1 MKKSFRM
8 TVVAGV
14 IGVVACT
21 ADSTDTR
28 VARAHTFEFT
38 ADDAVQLV
46 GPQVGLPNDP
56 AVIQTVADIWI
67 DYTLL
72 AWAINEDSTLAQL
85 DLVPLIKQQVDQ
97 EMILALRDSVIQPD
111 TAVTEEEL
119 RDLFA
124 NESPGVQ
131 LRARHLLL
139 GVPPQ
144 ATEAQRDSV
153 RQRAADLRARIA
165 RGEDFATLASQFSQD
180 RGSGQ
185 QGGDLGYFERG
196 FMVRPFDEAVFALSV
211 GELSDVVE
219 TPYGYHV
226 IRLEERVI
234 PTFDDSRVE
243 YRQRLQTLRLQAAE
257 STYIAGVMD
266 AADSEIQTG
275 AAEVVREVA
284 RSPRANL
291 SRRAASRRLVTYSGG
306 SVTVEDLR
314 DFMETRDASYRV
326 DVIEADDQAI
336 ENGVLEALLQRQLL
350 ARAAV
355 DLGLSVP
362 EARQDS
368 LTDVARLRFVDAAR
382 TLGLTGIAPQDGE
395 SRQEAVQAA
404 VTSLMQAVVSNQ
416 TNVLPLGPI
425 ALTLRKQF
433 RNEIFEAGIISTV
446 ARINEIRGPA
456 AAPQAGTV
464 PAAAPAPVPDSAG
477 G

>member
-1 MKKSFRM
+1 
-8 TVVAGV
+8 
-14 IGVVACT
+14 
-21 ADSTDTR
+21 
-28 VARAHTFEFT
+28 
-38 ADDAVQLV
+38 
-46 GPQVGLPNDP
+46 
-56 AVIQTVADIWI
+56 
-67 DYTLL
+67 
-72 AWAINEDSTLAQL
+72 
-85 DLVPLIKQQVDQ
+85 
-97 EMILALRDSVIQPD
+97 
-111 TAVTEEEL
+111 
-119 RDLFA
+119 
-124 NESPGVQ
+124 
-131 LRARHLLL
+131 
-139 GVPPQ
+139 
-144 ATEAQRDSV
+144 
-153 RQRAADLRARIA
+153 
-165 RGEDFATLASQFSQD
+165 
-180 RGSGQ
+180 
-185 QGGDLGYFERG
+185 
-196 FMVRPFDEAVFALSV
+196 
-211 GELSDVVE
+211 
-219 TPYGYHV
+219 
-226 IRLEERVI
+226 
-234 PTFDDSRVE
+234 
-243 YRQRLQTLRLQAAE
+243 
-257 STYIAGVMD
+257 MD

>member
-1 MKKSFRM
+1 MM
-8 TVVAGV
+8 VVASAM
-14 IGVVACT
+14 GVVACT

-28 VARAHTFEFT
+28 VARAHSFEFT

-46 GPQVGLPNDP
+46 GPQTGLPNDP

-72 AWAINEDSTLAQL
+72 AWAITEDSTLSQL
-85 DLVPLIKQQVDQ
+85 DLTPLIQQQVDQ

-124 NESPGVQ
+124 AEAPGVQ
-131 LRARHLLL
+131 VRARHILL
-139 GVPPQ
+139 GVPQQ

-153 RQRAADLRARIA
+153 RNQLAGIRTRIV
-165 RGEDFATLASQFSQD
+165 RGEDFANLAQQFSQD

-185 QGGDLGYFERG
+185 QGGDLGFFERG
-196 FMVRPFDEAVFALSV
+196 FMVRPFDEAVFALSI
-211 GELSDVVE
+211 GELSEIVE
-219 TPYGYHV
+219 TPYGYHI
-226 IRLEERVI
+226 IRVDERVT
-234 PTFDDSRVE
+234 PTFDETRVE
-243 YRQRLQTLRLQAAE
+243 YRARLQDMRLQAAE
-257 STYIAGVMD
+257 STYIAGVLD
-266 AADSEIQTG
+266 GAQSAIQPG

-291 SRRAASRRLVTYSGG
+291 SRRAANRRLVSYEGG

-326 DVIEADDQAI
+326 GVIEATDQAI
-336 ENGVLEALLQRQLL
+336 ETGVLEALLQRQLL
-350 ARAAV
+350 ARAAT
-355 DLGLSVP
+355 DLGLTVS
-362 EARQDS
+362 EAHRDS
-368 LTDVARLRFVDAAR
+368 LTTVARTRFVEAAR
-382 TLGLTGIAPQDGE
+382 TLGLTGITAQDGQ
-395 SRQEAVQAA
+395 SRQEAVEGA
-404 VTSLMQAVVSNQ
+404 VLDLMQAVVSNQ

-433 RNEIFEAGIISTV
+433 RNEIFEAGIIATV
-446 ARINEIRGPA
+446 TRLNEIRGPA
-456 AAPQAGTV
+456 ANPQT
-464 PAAAPAPVPDSAG
+464 PAPAPAQPAPADSAG